1 MQQYLNLLNRIL
13 TEGAQKGD
21 RTGTGTLSV
30 FGNQMRFDL
39 RDGFPLLT
47 TKKLHL
53 KSIIYELLW
62 FLKGDTNVHY
72 LQEHGVRIWNEWA
85 DENGNLGPVYGH
97 QWRSW
102 PDYKGGTIDQIS
114 NVVEMIRHCPESRR
128 MLVTAWNPAEV
139 DEMALP
145 PCHCLFQFYV
155 ADGRLSLQ
163 LYQRSA
169 DTFLGVPFN
178 IASYALLL
186 MMMAQVTGLEA
197 GEFIHTTG
205 DTHLYLNHLE
215 QAKLQLTREP
225 RPLPKMKINPDV
237 KDIFSFR
244 YEDFELTDYHP
255 WPHIS
260 AEVAV

>member
-1 MQQYLNLLNRIL
+1 MKQYLDLLNRIL
-13 TEGAQKGD
+13 TEGVEKGD

-30 FGNQMRFDL
+30 FGHQMRFNL
-39 RDGFPLLT
+39 EDGFPLLT

-62 FLKGDTNVHY
+62 FLNGDTNVHY

-85 DENGNLGPVYGH
+85 DANGDLGHIYGY

-102 PDYKGGTIDQIS
+102 PDYNGGHIDQIS
-114 NVVEMIRHCPESRR
+114 NVIRDIRQNPDSRR
-128 MLVTAWNPAEV
+128 MIVSAWNVADLPN
-139 DEMALP
+139 MNLP
-145 PCHCLFQFYV
+145 PCHAFFQFYV

-186 MMMAQVTGLEA
+186 MMVAQVTGLKP
-197 GEFIHTTG
+197 GDFILTTG
-205 DTHLYLNHLE
+205 DTHLYLDHLE
-215 QAKLQLTREP
+215 QARLQLTREP
-225 RPLPKMKINPDV
+225 RPLPRMVINPDV
-237 KDIFSFR
+237 KDIFNFH
-244 YEDFELTDYHP
+244 YEDFQLEGYDP
-255 WPHIS
+255 WPHIPAKVS
-260 AEVAV
+260 V